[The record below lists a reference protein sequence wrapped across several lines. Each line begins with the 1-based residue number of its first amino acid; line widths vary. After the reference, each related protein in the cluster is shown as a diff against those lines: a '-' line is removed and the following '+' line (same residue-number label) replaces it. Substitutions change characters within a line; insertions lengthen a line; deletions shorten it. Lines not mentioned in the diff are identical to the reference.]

1 MTEAIFSIAKY
12 SLTVAGIVITGL
24 GLYQKWTFKTDHL
37 FEKYS
42 KLSNFSHELAEK
54 TGDETLHKIAKEYG
68 YAAVTREIK
77 LSHEERRVILQMV
90 NPIAGIES
98 YHKCSPYLKINII
111 NKCFTWK
118 NKRHNNKIY
127 RAVLYT
133 TFLPVYFTGA
143 AMLFS
148 PTFYPLLHHVS
159 GGEFIQSLPALK
171 KLAFFLLLMTYG
183 AFFFFGSLNKIS
195 KIAISRNLIKESTSK
210 N

>member
-77 LSHEERRVILQMV
+77 LSHEERRVLLQMV

-98 YHKCSPYLKINII
+98 YHKCS
-111 NKCFTWK
+111 
-118 NKRHNNKIY
+118 R
-127 RAVLYT
+127 
-133 TFLPVYFTGA
+133 
-143 AMLFS
+143 
-148 PTFYPLLHHVS
+148 
-159 GGEFIQSLPALK
+159 
-171 KLAFFLLLMTYG
+171 
-183 AFFFFGSLNKIS
+183 
-195 KIAISRNLIKESTSK
+195 
-210 N
+210 